1 MIVRS
6 TRSGTIIERFE
17 HKLKATRSE
26 DDEEMEVIRPVD
38 SFVDENECVNISIG
52 TIIEYQ
58 GKIFRDYC
66 NRFVI
71 TEIKDEVSSRSVKSY
86 LIRIR

>member
-26 DDEEMEVIRPVD
+26 DDEEMEVM
-38 SFVDENECVNISIG
+38 
-52 TIIEYQ
+52 
-58 GKIFRDYC
+58 
-66 NRFVI
+66 RFN
-71 TEIKDEVSSRSVKSY
+71 
-86 LIRIR
+86 